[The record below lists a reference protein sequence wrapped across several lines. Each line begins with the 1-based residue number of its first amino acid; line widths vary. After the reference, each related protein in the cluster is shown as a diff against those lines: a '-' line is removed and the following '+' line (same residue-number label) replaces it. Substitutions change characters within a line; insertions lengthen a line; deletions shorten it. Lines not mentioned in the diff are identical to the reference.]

1 MESSLVERIDAVSN
15 FDTTY
20 DVLSQ
25 WEKGFLESVSSWA
38 KRVGRLS
45 DAQFRTFA
53 KMEAKCTPEAI
64 NVQKQWRDNFDAE
77 KRAIAV
83 TCAKYYKNTPY
94 FRNIVDAVL
103 SDPDFIPSQHQY
115 AKMCE
120 NKYARK
126 VVEAMNAPALY
137 SVGDTVVLRAP
148 AARNWSMKQ
157 FKGVPCLVVEV
168 LKEVVNAAKGAK
180 QYKILPYGHVKVLT
194 IEERE
199 IKKFKTPKT
208 KTPKKKT
215 KKDCP
220 NPGCHCGACDK
231 TPF

>member
-25 WEKGFLESVSSWA
+25 WEKGFLESVATWA

-126 VVEAMNAPALY
+126 VIETMNAPAL
-137 SVGDTVVLRAP
+137 
-148 AARNWSMKQ
+148 
-157 FKGVPCLVVEV
+157 
-168 LKEVVNAAKGAK
+168 
-180 QYKILPYGHVKVLT
+180 
-194 IEERE
+194 
-199 IKKFKTPKT
+199 
-208 KTPKKKT
+208 
-215 KKDCP
+215 
-220 NPGCHCGACDK
+220 
-231 TPF
+231 